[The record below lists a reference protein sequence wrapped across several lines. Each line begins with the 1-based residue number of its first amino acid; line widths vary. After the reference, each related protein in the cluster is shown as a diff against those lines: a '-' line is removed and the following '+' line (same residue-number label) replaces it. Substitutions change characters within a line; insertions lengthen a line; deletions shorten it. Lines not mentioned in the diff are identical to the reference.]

1 MVLSLK
7 DSSSLSKSQV
17 PHGKG
22 WEGTFGVSGGAPL
35 PLGLALLLGL
45 LCRSPPSICCGNKPA
60 WDSWRAACSGE
71 ARREA
76 VPISAVMRL
85 IESLA
90 SWPG

>member
-45 LCRSPPSICCGNKPA
+45 LCRPPLPSAAGTSQPGTAGELPVLGRPGGRQSP
-60 WDSWRAACSGE
+60 
-71 ARREA
+71 
-76 VPISAVMRL
+76 SAQ
-85 IESLA
+85 
-90 SWPG
+90 